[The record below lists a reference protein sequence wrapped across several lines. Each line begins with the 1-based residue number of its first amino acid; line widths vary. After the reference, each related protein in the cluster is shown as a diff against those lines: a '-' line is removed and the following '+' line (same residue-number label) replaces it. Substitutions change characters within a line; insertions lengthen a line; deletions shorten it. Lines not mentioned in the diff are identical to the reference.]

1 MSYDREIIELEE
13 KYKNRYLLQIK
24 KKQTKKTNNRNQFCF
39 WPNNNKSYVDDKHLN
54 KLHISQQFSKYF

>member
-24 KKQTKKTNNRNQFCF
+24 KKTKNKKKTIGTNFVFGQITIKVMQMIN
-39 WPNNNKSYVDDKHLN
+39 
-54 KLHISQQFSKYF
+54 I